1 MAKIVPFK
9 GILYNPDKIHDLSD
23 VATPPYDVIP
33 EEDQCYFYDCHPQ
46 NVIRLILGKI
56 AENDSPGNNCHT
68 RAAACF
74 NQWRSEKV
82 LIRDHSPAFYLTSVE
97 FPFEDGM
104 ITRFGLIALVRLE
117 PFEKGIVLP
126 HEKTFSK
133 VKSER
138 LELMKVCH
146 SNFSPIFSLY
156 SDQDGVLSSLKASVS
171 DKTPDNVFTEKRNGH
186 KHKMWR
192 ITDPEVNRYVS
203 DAMKESRIFIADG
216 HHRYETALNY
226 RDWVAAKTPDFS
238 ENHPA
243 NYVMMYLSSM
253 EDPGVVILP
262 AHRMLKGLEPHLTA
276 EFIQK
281 AGTYFDVVR
290 VSYSEKEYSRI
301 KTEFLSKLKSETDK
315 TVFGVS
321 VKNTREL
328 YLLTLKP
335 GVMKQMFGDEIPDA
349 LRHLDVTV
357 LTRLIFMEMLGFDQ
371 AGLDNEKLI
380 AYYSIAEDALDAP
393 GLGKCDISFILNST
407 KIEQV
412 RDIALK
418 GLIMPRKST
427 YFYPKVITGQV
438 MNGLKVED

>member
-9 GILYNPDKIHDLSD
+9 GILYNPNKIHDLSD
-23 VATPPYDVIP
+23 VAAPPYDVIS
-33 EEDQCYFYDCHPQ
+33 EQDQCYFYDCHSQ

-56 AENDSPGNNCHT
+56 AENDRPGNNCHT
-68 RAAACF
+68 RAAECF
-74 NQWRSEKV
+74 QQWRSEKILV
-82 LIRDHSPAFYLTSVE
+82 QDHSPAFYLTSVQ
-97 FPFEDGM
+97 FPFEDRT
-104 ITRFGLIALVRLE
+104 ITRFGLIASVRLE
-117 PFEKGIVLP
+117 PFEKGIILP

-146 SNFSPIFSLY
+146 TNFSPIFSLY
-156 SDQDGVLSSLKASVS
+156 SDRNGVLDFLKNSVV
-171 DKTPDNVFTEKRNGH
+171 DKVPDNIFTEKRNRH
-186 KHKMWR
+186 QHKMWR
-192 ITDPEVNRYVS
+192 ITAPEIHRYVS
-203 DAMKESRIFIADG
+203 ESMRESRIFIADG

-226 RDWVAAKTPDFS
+226 RDWLAAKTPDFS

-262 AHRMLKGLEPHLTA
+262 AHRMLKGVSDSLLA

-281 AGTYFDVVR
+281 AEAYFDIVR
-290 VSYSEKEYSRI
+290 IPYSQKEGSRG
-301 KTEFLSKLKSETDK
+301 KNEFLAKLKSDTDR

-321 VKNTREL
+321 LKNTREL

-335 GVMKQMFGDEIPDA
+335 GVMKEMFGNEIPDA
-349 LRHLDVTV
+349 LRNLDVTV

-380 AYYSIAEDALDAP
+380 AYSSIAEEAVDAP
-393 GLGKCDISFILNST
+393 GAGKCDISFILNPT

-438 MNGLKVED
+438 MNGLKAED